1 MKKIGGFITLFILIF
16 SLVSPVLAAD
26 LFEKDLKYGMA
37 NNNDVKQLQD
47 FLYNEGFYKGP
58 VSGNFYSLTQL
69 AVKKYQAA
77 NKIKPVNGILNKITR
92 DKVNTVLLAK
102 ENAPEDVNDEITYTA
117 EDEAMRLAWVARMTD
132 MQNQSVSQQTLPA
145 AQSTPQPIINN
156 YYTSPV
162 TYNVLPVI
170 TSSPQVVQTPQPTPN
185 QVVTTTQT
193 TSTPV
198 VTTTPPVVVTNINWN
213 IGGLSV
219 FGGGQTIPYVKNDNG
234 FYGPGYPY
242 YYHYVC
248 NVNSAFPTWSSL
260 QDPSIGFK
268 TNIPNET
275 LGEGTVITWQTEN
288 LGSFWIGS
296 SGLNQRNTG
305 PFIKSMTIKNLGTAD
320 LSKIGLYGYFEP
332 EISQESW
339 SEIMSRPYSNM
350 IGWRIDPVS
359 FNPTFNGQEATFI
372 LPSTFKVVNSSS
384 NVPSITTSTKSLG
397 LEFKIDSSK
406 MNRGETLNL
415 QVTNVELTNPDPTKN
430 YIYTYPT
437 VDSST
442 KTLIKCDNRA

>member
-1 MKKIGGFITLFILIF
+1 MKKFGGLIVLFLLTF
-16 SLVSPVLAAD
+16 MLVSPALAAD

-58 VSGNFYSLTQL
+58 VTGNFYSLTQA

-77 NKIKPVNGILNKITR
+77 NKIKPVNGILNKVTR

-102 ENAPEDVNDEITYTA
+102 ENAPEDTNDEITYTD
-117 EDEAMRLAWVARMTD
+117 EDEAVRLAWVARMTD

-162 TYNVLPVI
+162 TYNVLPVV

-185 QVVTTTQT
+185 QIVTTTNQA

-198 VTTTPPVVVTNINWN
+198 ASTPPVVVTNINWN
-213 IGGLSV
+213 MGGLSV
-219 FGGGQTIPYVKNDNG
+219 FGSGYDIRVNKTSFPFDNG
-234 FYGPGYPY
+234 DGTYTIEDKIPY
-242 YYHYVC
+242 YYGFIC
-248 NVNSAFPTWSSL
+248 GANNPFPTWSSM
-260 QDPSIGFK
+260 SGNAGFFK
-268 TNIPNET
+268 NVPNDT
-275 LGEGTVITWQTEN
+275 LGQGTVIEWRTEIVA
-288 LGSFWIGS
+288 SFYINGP
-296 SGLNQRNTG
+296 LLDQYTNG
-305 PFIKSMTIKNLGTAD
+305 PFIKSVTIKNLGTAD
-320 LSKIGLYGYFEP
+320 LSKIGLYGFNSNITDGLRIEP
-332 EISQESW
+332 
-339 SEIMSRPYSNM
+339 SNTT
-350 IGWRIDPVS
+350 S
-359 FNPTFNGQEATFI
+359 NTATFNF
-372 LPSTFKVVNSSS
+372 PSNIKY
-384 NVPSITTSTKSLG
+384 LG
-397 LEFKIDSSK
+397 LGFKIDSSK

-415 QVTNVELTNPDPTKN
+415 QVTNVELTSPDPTKN

-442 KTLIKCDNRA
+442 KTLIKCDNRV